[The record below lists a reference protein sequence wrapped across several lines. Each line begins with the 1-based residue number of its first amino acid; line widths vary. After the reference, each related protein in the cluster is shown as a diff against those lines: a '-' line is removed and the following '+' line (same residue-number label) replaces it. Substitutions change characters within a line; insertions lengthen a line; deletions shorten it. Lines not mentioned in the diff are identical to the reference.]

1 LHQHVS
7 YSPLFCNCKGIGEE
21 KSAANGKDMISKFP
35 KQAADGTGNS
45 GEKLSKESVTYAAG
59 VRVRKAGW

>member
-1 LHQHVS
+1 
-7 YSPLFCNCKGIGEE
+7 
-21 KSAANGKDMISKFP
+21 MISKFP